1 VKTIQAEENRNHLQF
16 HTSARTGRAIE
27 HIFKITTPL
36 ITIILTFKLQTLW
49 AATAGFITRE
59 SHLFSAILTMTR
71 YHCVIINMDRILK
84 QHVVRLELAN
94 EEMETFSFSV
104 SHDLKAPL
112 RHMRGFMELLQKR
125 MEGQLD
131 EKSRHYAVLISDAAK
146 KMEHLIN
153 DLLSLARLGRLE
165 LQKREVDI
173 SNLVK
178 EIVD

>member
-1 VKTIQAEENRNHLQF
+1 
-16 HTSARTGRAIE
+16 
-27 HIFKITTPL
+27 
-36 ITIILTFKLQTLW
+36 
-49 AATAGFITRE
+49 
-59 SHLFSAILTMTR
+59 
-71 YHCVIINMDRILK
+71 
-84 QHVVRLELAN
+84 
-94 EEMETFSFSV
+94 METFSFSV

-146 KMEHLIN
+146 KMEHLIT

-173 SNLVK
+173 NNLVK
-178 EIVD
+178 RLLISFQRKRSSGTLHGNLVSCRLSMVKSHC